1 MTAVL
6 VHGVPETARL
16 WDALRSELQR
26 DDVVALSLPG
36 FGNPLPEGFEP
47 TKDAYADWLIGE
59 VEALGQPVDLV
70 GHDWGG
76 GFALRLV
83 SIRPD
88 LVRTWVLDAAGMADP
103 DFAWHDFARMWQT
116 PGEGEAFME
125 GWLAASPADKAATFG
140 AGEEPSESVQAM
152 AAAIDR
158 TMTDAILTLY
168 RSAVRTQDD
177 WGDDFVDIPRPGLVL
192 VPSEDPFL
200 DGAAAR
206 RSATRAGA
214 GVVDLEGQ
222 GHWWMLADPSG
233 AAQLLEAFWDETGDP
248 S

>member
-6 VHGVPETARL
+6 VHGVPETARV
-16 WDALRSELQR
+16 WDALRSELRR

-59 VEALGQPVDLV
+59 VEALGEPVDLV

-76 GFALRLV
+76 GFVMRLV
-83 SIRPD
+83 SVRPD
-88 LVRTWVLDAAGMADP
+88 LVRTWVLDTGGFADP
-103 DFAWHDFARMWQT
+103 DFEWHAFAKLWQT

-125 GWLAASPADKAATFG
+125 AWVAAPVADKAATFASPG
-140 AGEEPSESVQAM
+140 PPSESVLAM
-152 AAAIDR
+152 AAAIDT

-168 RSAVRTQDD
+168 RSAVRVQDD
-177 WGDDFVDIPRPGLVL
+177 WGPDFADIPKPGLVL
-192 VPSEDPFL
+192 VPSEDVFL
-200 DGAAAR
+200 DGDAAR

-222 GHWWMLADPSG
+222 GHWWMLGDPAG
-233 AAQLLEAFWDETGDP
+233 AAGLLEAFWAEG